1 MPNLIAIAPQFP
13 LSCPDEARQQTVRSV
28 RHFLVAAAALGLAAA
43 TASAAPAAPKLI
55 YKVDSVS
62 AKTVGRNLI
71 VTANGAVNSGGWT
84 SAHLRVS
91 ETHKA
96 ESDTEVIELLAT
108 PPPPSTV
115 VVQALLP
122 VTASATLA
130 LPPYGVIQVK
140 VVAETNS
147 VTTPIR

>member
-1 MPNLIAIAPQFP
+1 M
-13 LSCPDEARQQTVRSV
+13 RSV

-43 TASAAPAAPKLI
+43 TATVAAPKPI

-71 VTANGAVNSGGWT
+71 ITASGAVSSGGWT
-84 SAHLRVS
+84 LPHLRMS
-91 ETHKA
+91 ESHKP
-96 ESDTEVIELLAT
+96 ESDTEIIEFLAT

-130 LPPYGVIQVK
+130 LPPYGVVQVK
-140 VVAETNS
+140 VVAESNS
-147 VTTPIR
+147 VTTRIR